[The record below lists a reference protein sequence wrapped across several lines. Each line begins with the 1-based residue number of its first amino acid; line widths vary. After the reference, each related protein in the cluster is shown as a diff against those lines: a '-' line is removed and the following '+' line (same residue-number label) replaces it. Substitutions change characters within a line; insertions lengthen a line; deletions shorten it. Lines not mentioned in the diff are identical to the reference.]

1 MTKFIFDSGYFDKT
15 GRQTIGTTEPKVVN
29 GDVAEAY
36 PILQAD
42 QAQADLLH
50 WGPCFT
56 ALGTFMYGS
65 AYTGNFGGGAITSS
79 PITVLVPPFADRLVF
94 GIYAKGTGTI
104 TFNGNYPI
112 SVTNSTGDY
121 TWFWGS
127 LTENLIGVSAPTLGK
142 PHNQTVMVAKD
153 ANLDIISIIGRYRI
167 STETIA

>member
-1 MTKFIFDSGYFDKT
+1 MTNFIFDSGYFDKT

-29 GDVAEAY
+29 GDVAEAF

-50 WGPCFT
+50 WGPCFSS
-56 ALGTFMYGS
+56 LGTFIHS
-65 AYTGNFGGGAITSS
+65 ANTDGDFGGNIGSSRIT
-79 PITVLVPPFADRLVF
+79 ILVPPFADRLAF
-94 GIYAKGTGTI
+94 GIYAKGSGTI

-112 SVTNSTGDY
+112 SVQNETGDY

-142 PHNQTVMVAKD
+142 AHNQTVTVAKD
-153 ANLDIISIIGRYRI
+153 ADLDIISIIGRYRI